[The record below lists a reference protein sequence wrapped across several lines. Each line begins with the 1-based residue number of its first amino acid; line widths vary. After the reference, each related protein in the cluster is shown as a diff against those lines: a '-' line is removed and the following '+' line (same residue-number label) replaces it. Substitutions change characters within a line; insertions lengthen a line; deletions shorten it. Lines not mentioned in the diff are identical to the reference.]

1 MAVHLDTETELSQGR
16 IFSWKLLHN
25 FSVLSV
31 WVLLSWEQVFVLL
44 RKQGSTFFWEL
55 SLRVDS
61 LFIVSWIVLFR
72 VKLLGSLSWIFAL
85 VFLHHSL
92 EHWFSDFGRFCLFLF
107 EPSDLFVISQKLL
120 SESHWFWQIEELF
133 INCFENV
140 QSLSVFVS
148 ELSFIGLFQ

>member
-16 IFSWKLLHN
+16 IVSWKLLHN

-31 WVLLSWEQVFVLL
+31 WVLLGWEQVFVLL
-44 RKQGSTFFWEL
+44 RKQGSTLFWKL

-61 LFIVSWIVLFR
+61 LFIIYWIVLFR
-72 VKLLGSLSWIFAL
+72 VELLSSLSRVLAL
-85 VFLHHSL
+85 ILLHHSL
-92 EHWFSDFGRFCLFLF
+92 EHWLSDFWRFCLFLF
-107 EPSDLFVISQKLL
+107 EPSDLFEISQKLL
-120 SESHWFWQIEELF
+120 SESHWLWQIEELF

-148 ELSFIGLFQ
+148 ELSFIGLLQ